1 MAHAPP
7 TRNPLSLRFRNNG
20 VFAPQSVSDTHPARL
35 VEKEDKRTF
44 LQRLAEFIHPGP
56 DSTAELIETL
66 ADAED
71 KNVIG
76 AESRVML
83 EGVIR
88 MADMSAGDVMV
99 PATRMDL
106 VNIAAPPD
114 ELLQVVIDT
123 AHSRFPVYDG
133 ERENI
138 IGILLAK
145 DLLKL
150 QRAPEYNIR
159 ALLRPAVFV
168 PESKGLNDL
177 LREFRGNRNHLAIV
191 IDEFG
196 RVAGLITIED
206 VLEQIVGE
214 IEDEFDIAEDEGDI
228 FGLADRTYRVSG
240 DTPIERVEDAFAVKL
255 VESEQDQEFDTIG
268 GLIAHE
274 MGHVPKR
281 GEQHT
286 RAGLNFVVLHT
297 KGGAVKW
304 FKVSPQVP

>member
-1 MAHAPP
+1 MADPHPERAP
-7 TRNPLSLRFRNNG
+7 G
-20 VFAPQSVSDTHPARL
+20 PAR
-35 VEKEDKRTF
+35 EDKRSF
-44 LQRLAEFIHPGP
+44 LQKLVEFINPGP
-56 DSTAELIETL
+56 DSRDELIEAL

-71 KNVIG
+71 NEVIG

-83 EGVIR
+83 EGVLR
-88 MADMSAGDVMV
+88 MADMTAGDVMV
-99 PATRMDL
+99 AAPRMDL
-106 VNIAAPPD
+106 IHIDAPYD
-114 ELLQVVIDT
+114 ELLHLVIDT
-123 AHSRFPVYDG
+123 AHSRFPVYEGDK
-133 ERENI
+133 ENI

-150 QRAPEYNIR
+150 QRSPELNIR
-159 ALLRPAVFV
+159 ALLRPATFV

-214 IEDEFDIAEDEGDI
+214 IEDEFDDDDEDDGDI
-228 FGLADRTYRVSG
+228 FGLADHTYRVSG
-240 DTPIERVEDAFAVKL
+240 DTPIERVAEAFGIQFTDEQKSED
-255 VESEQDQEFDTIG
+255 FDTIG

-281 GEQHT
+281 GERHVVGGFDFVVMHT
-286 RAGLNFVVLHT
+286 R
-297 KGGAVKW
+297 GGAVRW
-304 FKVSPQVP
+304 FKVSPARGEDAAD

>member
-1 MAHAPP
+1 
-7 TRNPLSLRFRNNG
+7 
-20 VFAPQSVSDTHPARL
+20 VSDPHPARIPNR
-35 VEKEDKRTF
+35 EDKRTF
-44 LQRLAEFIHPGP
+44 LQKLAEFINPGP
-56 DSTAELIETL
+56 DSTDELIETL
-66 ADAED
+66 AEAEE
-71 KNVIG
+71 NHIIG
-76 AESRVML
+76 AESRAML

-88 MADMSAGDVMV
+88 MADMTAGDVMV
-99 PATRMDL
+99 PATQMDM
-106 VNIAAPPD
+106 VNIAD
-114 ELLQVVIDT
+114 SYDVLMHGVIDT
-123 AHSRFPVYDG
+123 AHSRFPVFED

-150 QRAPEYNIR
+150 QRAPELNIR

-177 LREFRGNRNHLAIV
+177 LREFQGNRNHQAIV

-196 RVAGLITIED
+196 RIAGLITIED

-228 FGLADRTYRVSG
+228 YGLADRSYRVSG
-240 DTPIERVEDAFAVKL
+240 NTTIARVDDAFGVKL
-255 VESEQDQEFDTIG
+255 TSTDPEDEFDTIG

-281 GEQHT
+281 GEHHT
-286 RAGLNFVVLHT
+286 LAGLKFVVLHT

-304 FKVSPQVP
+304 FKVSPLVDAPS

>member
-1 MAHAPP
+1 M
-7 TRNPLSLRFRNNG
+7 
-20 VFAPQSVSDTHPARL
+20 SDLYPARP
-35 VEKEDKRTF
+35 EKEDKRSF
-44 LQRLAEFIHPGP
+44 LQKLAEFIHPGP

-66 ADAED
+66 AEAED
-71 KNVIG
+71 NNVIG
-76 AESRVML
+76 AESRYML

-88 MADMSAGDVMV
+88 MAEMSAGDVMV

-106 VNIAAPPD
+106 LNISDSVD
-114 ELLQVVIDT
+114 ELIHLVIDT
-123 AHSRFPVYDG
+123 AHSRFPVFEG

-138 IGILLAK
+138 IGILMAK

-150 QRAPEYNIR
+150 QRAPELNIR

-206 VLEQIVGE
+206 LLEEIVGE
-214 IEDEFDIAEDEGDI
+214 IEDEFDIEQDQGDI
-228 FGLADRTYRVSG
+228 FALADRTHRVSG
-240 DTPIERVEDAFAVKL
+240 DTSVERVAEAFGVNL
-255 VESEQDQEFDTIG
+255 NSTDLGEEFDTIG
-268 GLIAHE
+268 GLVAHR

-281 GEQHT
+281 GEHH
-286 RAGLNFVVLHT
+286 RLGGLEFVVLHA

-304 FKVSPQVP
+304 FKVSPETS

>member
-1 MAHAPP
+1 MGPSTSAVRP
-7 TRNPLSLRFRNNG
+7 
-20 VFAPQSVSDTHPARL
+20 VSDPHPARSAL
-35 VEKEDKRTF
+35 EKQDKRTF
-44 LQRLAEFIHPGP
+44 LQKVAEFIHPGP
-56 DSTAELIETL
+56 DSKEELIETL

-71 KNVIG
+71 NDIIG
-76 AESRVML
+76 PESRVML
-83 EGVIR
+83 EGVIK
-88 MADMSAGDVMV
+88 MAELTAGDVMV
-99 PATRMDL
+99 AAPRMDL
-106 VNIAAPPD
+106 VNIDAPYD
-114 ELLQVVIDT
+114 EILNLVIDT
-123 AHSRFPVYDG
+123 AHSRFPVYEG

-150 QRAPEYNIR
+150 QRAPDLNLR
-159 ALLRPAVFV
+159 ALLRPAAMV
-168 PESKGLNDL
+168 PETKGLNDL

-214 IEDEFDIAEDEGDI
+214 IEDEFDVVEDEGDI

-240 DTPIERVEDAFAVKL
+240 DTSIERVSEAFGVKL
-255 VESEQDQEFDTIG
+255 ELSEDDEHEFDTIG

-281 GEQHT
+281 GESVVLG
-286 RAGLNFVVLHT
+286 GLRFDVLHT
-297 KGGAVKW
+297 KGGAVRW
-304 FKVSPQVP
+304 FKVSPAEAGGRPA

>member
-1 MAHAPP
+1 M
-7 TRNPLSLRFRNNG
+7 
-20 VFAPQSVSDTHPARL
+20 SDPHPARFP
-35 VEKEDKRTF
+35 EREDKRTF
-44 LQRLAEFIHPGP
+44 LRKLVEFIHPGP

-66 ADAED
+66 VEAQE
-71 KNVIG
+71 NNIIG
-76 AESRVML
+76 AESRAML

-88 MADMSAGDVMV
+88 MADMTAGDVMV

-106 VNIAAPPD
+106 VNID
-114 ELLQVVIDT
+114 EPYDLMLNGVIDT
-123 AHSRFPVYDG
+123 GHSRFPVYQN

-138 IGILLAK
+138 IGVLLAK

-150 QRAPEYNIR
+150 QRAPELNIR
-159 ALLRPAVFV
+159 ALLRPPVFV

-177 LREFRGNRNHLAIV
+177 LREFQGNRNHQAIV

-196 RVAGLITIED
+196 RVAGLVTIED

-214 IEDEFDIAEDEGDI
+214 IEDEFDTAEDEGDI
-228 FGLADRTYRVSG
+228 YGLADHSYRVSG
-240 DTPIERVEDAFAVKL
+240 DTTIERVEDAFDVRLA
-255 VESEQDQEFDTIG
+255 SSDPDDEFDTIG

-281 GEQHT
+281 GERHAM
-286 RAGLNFVVLHT
+286 AGLNFVVLHT

-304 FKVSPQVP
+304 FKVSPIVDAAV

>member
-1 MAHAPP
+1 M
-7 TRNPLSLRFRNNG
+7 
-20 VFAPQSVSDTHPARL
+20 SDTQPARL
-35 VEKEDKRTF
+35 ADKDDKRTF
-44 LQRLAEFIHPGP
+44 LQKLAEFIHPGP

-71 KNVIG
+71 NNIIG
-76 AESRVML
+76 AESRYML

-88 MADMSAGDVMV
+88 MAEMSAGDVMV

-106 VNIAAPPD
+106 VNIAAVPD
-114 ELLQVVIDT
+114 ELLQTVIST

-133 ERENI
+133 ERDNI

-150 QRAPEYNIR
+150 QSAPEFKIR

-214 IEDEFDIAEDEGDI
+214 IEDEFDIAADEGDI
-228 FGLADRTYRVSG
+228 FALADRTYRVSG
-240 DTPIERVEDAFAVKL
+240 VTPIERVEDAFGVKQVASDL
-255 VESEQDQEFDTIG
+255 DQEFDTIG
-268 GLIAHE
+268 GLIAHD

-281 GEQHT
+281 GEHHS
-286 RAGLNFVVLHT
+286 RAGLNFLVLQT

-304 FKVSPQVP
+304 FKVSPEMP

>member
-1 MAHAPP
+1 
-7 TRNPLSLRFRNNG
+7 
-20 VFAPQSVSDTHPARL
+20 VSDPHPARPSDR
-35 VEKEDKRTF
+35 EDKRTF
-44 LQRLAEFIHPGP
+44 LQKIAEFIHPGP
-56 DSTAELIETL
+56 DSKAELIETL

-71 KNVIG
+71 NDIIG
-76 AESRVML
+76 PESRVML

-88 MADMSAGDVMV
+88 MAEMSAGDVMV
-99 PATRMDL
+99 AAPRMDL
-106 VNIAAPPD
+106 ISIDSPYD
-114 ELLQVVIDT
+114 EILHLVIDT
-123 AHSRFPVYDG
+123 PHSRFPVYEGD
-133 ERENI
+133 RENI

-150 QRAPEYNIR
+150 QRADIQFRR

-168 PESKGLNDL
+168 PETKGLNDL

-214 IEDEFDIAEDEGDI
+214 IEDEFDIEADEGDI
-228 FGLADRTYRVSG
+228 FGLADKTYRVSG
-240 DTPIERVEDAFAVKL
+240 DTSIERVAEAFGVDL
-255 VESEQDQEFDTIG
+255 QPTDEEQEFDTIG

-281 GEQHT
+281 GEQYT
-286 RAGLNFVVLHT
+286 LSGLDFVVLHT
-297 KGGAVKW
+297 KGGAVRW
-304 FKVSPQVP
+304 FKVSPAQPERQPG

>member
-1 MAHAPP
+1 MADPHPERAP
-7 TRNPLSLRFRNNG
+7 
-20 VFAPQSVSDTHPARL
+20 
-35 VEKEDKRTF
+35 VEREDKRSF
-44 LQRLAEFIHPGP
+44 LQKLAEFIHPGP
-56 DSTAELIETL
+56 DSRDELIETL

-71 KNVIG
+71 NDVIG

-83 EGVIR
+83 EGVLR
-88 MADMSAGDVMV
+88 MADMTAGDVMV
-99 PATRMDL
+99 AAPRMDL
-106 VNIAAPPD
+106 VNIDAPYD
-114 ELLQVVIDT
+114 ALLHVVIDT
-123 AHSRFPVYDG
+123 AHSRFPVYEG
-133 ERENI
+133 EKENI

-150 QRAPEYNIR
+150 QRAPGLNVR
-159 ALLRPAVFV
+159 ALLRPAAFV

-228 FGLADRTYRVSG
+228 FGLADHTYRVSG
-240 DTPIERVEDAFAVKL
+240 DTPIERVAEAFGITFDADALSED
-255 VESEQDQEFDTIG
+255 FDTIG

-281 GEQHT
+281 GEHY
-286 RAGLNFVVLHT
+286 ALGAFDFVVLHT
-297 KGGAVKW
+297 KGGAVRW
-304 FKVSPQVP
+304 FKVSPARGDDAAG

>member
-1 MAHAPP
+1 
-7 TRNPLSLRFRNNG
+7 
-20 VFAPQSVSDTHPARL
+20 VSDPHPARL
-35 VEKEDKRTF
+35 PDKEDKRSF
-44 LQRLAEFIHPGP
+44 LQKLAEFIHPGP

-66 ADAED
+66 AEAED
-71 KNVIG
+71 NNIIG

-83 EGVIR
+83 EGVLR
-88 MADMSAGDVMV
+88 MAEMSAGDVMV

-106 VNIAAPPD
+106 VNIDAPLD
-114 ELLQVVIDT
+114 ELLHLVIDT
-123 AHSRFPVYDG
+123 AHSRFPVFEG

-138 IGILLAK
+138 IGILMAK

-150 QRAPEYNIR
+150 QRAPELNIR
-159 ALLRPAVFV
+159 ALLRPAAFV

-214 IEDEFDIAEDEGDI
+214 IEDEFDIPEDEGDI
-228 FGLADRTYRVSG
+228 FALADGTWRVSG
-240 DTPIERVEDAFAVKL
+240 DTAIERVNEAFKVTL
-255 VESEQDQEFDTIG
+255 TGSDPDESFDTVG
-268 GLIAHE
+268 GLIANE

-281 GEQHT
+281 GEQHLMG
-286 RAGLNFVVLHT
+286 GLKFVVLHT

-304 FKVSPQVP
+304 FKVSPATGAALEG

>member
-1 MAHAPP
+1 MGYPIGPSTTAIRP
-7 TRNPLSLRFRNNG
+7 
-20 VFAPQSVSDTHPARL
+20 VSDPHPARHAAQD
-35 VEKEDKRTF
+35 KQDKRTF
-44 LQRLAEFIHPGP
+44 LQKVAEFIHPGP

-71 KNVIG
+71 NDIIG
-76 AESRVML
+76 PESRVML

-88 MADMSAGDVMV
+88 MAGLTAGDVMV
-99 PATRMDL
+99 AAPRMDL
-106 VNIAAPPD
+106 VNIDAPYD
-114 ELLQVVIDT
+114 DILHVVIET
-123 AHSRFPVYDG
+123 AHSRFPVYEGD
-133 ERENI
+133 RENI
-138 IGILLAK
+138 IGILMAK

-150 QRAPEYNIR
+150 QRAPQFNLR

-168 PESKGLNDL
+168 PETKGLNDL

-214 IEDEFDIAEDEGDI
+214 IEDEFDIVEDEGDI

-240 DTPIERVEDAFAVKL
+240 DTSIERVNEAFGVNL
-255 VESEQDQEFDTIG
+255 VPSGADRDFDTIG

-281 GEQHT
+281 GEST
-286 RAGLNFVVLHT
+286 VLAGLRFVVLHT
-297 KGGAVKW
+297 KGGAVRW
-304 FKVSPQVP
+304 FKVSPADYDGNRA

>member
-1 MAHAPP
+1 MSDPHP
-7 TRNPLSLRFRNNG
+7 TRI
-20 VFAPQSVSDTHPARL
+20 VD
-35 VEKEDKRTF
+35 KEDKRTF
-44 LQRLAEFIHPGP
+44 LQKLAEFIHPGP

-66 ADAED
+66 AEAED
-71 KNVIG
+71 NKIIG
-76 AESRVML
+76 AESRAML

-88 MADMSAGDVMV
+88 MADMTAGDVMV

-106 VNIAAPPD
+106 VDIQAQFDA
-114 ELLQVVIDT
+114 LLNTVIDT
-123 AHSRFPVYDG
+123 AHSRFPVFDG

-138 IGILLAK
+138 VGILMAK

-150 QRAPEYNIR
+150 QRAPEFNVR

-168 PESKGLNDL
+168 PETKGLNDL

-228 FGLADRTYRVSG
+228 FGLPDRTYRVSG
-240 DTPIERVEDAFAVKL
+240 DTPIERVNSAFSVSLKD
-255 VESEQDQEFDTIG
+255 SDPQDHFDTIG

-281 GEQHT
+281 GERYT
-286 RAGLNFVVLHT
+286 LGGLDFVVLHT
-297 KGGAVKW
+297 RGGAVKW
-304 FKVSPQVP
+304 FKVAPSAVAHVLP

>member
-1 MAHAPP
+1 MGP
-7 TRNPLSLRFRNNG
+7 TTTAFQ
-20 VFAPQSVSDTHPARL
+20 AVSDPHPARTAHAD
-35 VEKEDKRTF
+35 KQDKRTF
-44 LQRLAEFIHPGP
+44 LQKVAEFIHPGP

-71 KNVIG
+71 NDVIG
-76 AESRVML
+76 PESRIML

-88 MADMSAGDVMV
+88 MAELTAGDVMV
-99 PATRMDL
+99 AAPRMDL
-106 VNIAAPPD
+106 VNIDAPYD
-114 ELLQVVIDT
+114 DILHVVIDT
-123 AHSRFPVYDG
+123 AHSRFPVYEGD
-133 ERENI
+133 RENI

-150 QRAPEYNIR
+150 QRAPEFSLR
-159 ALLRPAVFV
+159 QLLRPAVFV

-214 IEDEFDIAEDEGDI
+214 IEDEFDIVEDEGDI

-240 DTPIERVEDAFAVKL
+240 DTSIERVREAFAVDL
-255 VESEQDQEFDTIG
+255 ANTEDEEREFDTIG
-268 GLIAHE
+268 GYIAHQ

-281 GEQHT
+281 GEST
-286 RAGLNFVVLHT
+286 TLAGLKFVVLHT
-297 KGGAVKW
+297 KGGAVRW
-304 FKVSPQVP
+304 FKVSPARDDSKPD